1 MEKIKEFHTALTEE
15 LRYHDTVSSHIKNL
29 EAVLWGLEE
38 QASFPENNSPE
49 EQAELN
55 SQLNQCRIKI
65 KSLNML
71 LKSHETKIANMISS
85 FSNT

>member
-1 MEKIKEFHTALTEE
+1 MEKVKELLIILVEE
-15 LRYHDTVSSHIKNL
+15 LKYHENVVSHIKNL

-49 EQAELN
+49 EQEELN
-55 SQLNQCRIKI
+55 AQLNQCRIKI
-65 KSLNML
+65 KSLNTL
-71 LKSHETKIANMISS
+71 LKNHEVKIAGMILN